1 MKIDVLS
8 LPNSESKRNST
19 IKVEKEL
26 ALETYFKCISAWVTD
41 LQDIQFEIILK
52 IANESIKSSCHS

>member
-1 MKIDVLS
+1 MRKDVLS